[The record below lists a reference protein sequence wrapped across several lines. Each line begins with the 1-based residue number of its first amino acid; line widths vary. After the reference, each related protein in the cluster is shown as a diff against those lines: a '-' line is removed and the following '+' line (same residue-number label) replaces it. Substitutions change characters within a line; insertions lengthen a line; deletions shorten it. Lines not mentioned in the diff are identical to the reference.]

1 MLTRLWHDLWVA
13 LFVILIIV
21 GILANQSLA
30 VGFGAMGLLV
40 AGISWLWNKVS
51 LEDLSYQRTLDQQ
64 RVFIGEETT
73 LTITLSNRKPVPLA
87 RIEIQDEV
95 PKEIEVRDADITSS
109 PAPEAQRLR
118 HSTSIAWYERIRWQY
133 RIRCL
138 KRGYYRIGP
147 AHMDSGDLFGFYKS
161 ARIDP
166 RQDFLLVYPKVVRL
180 PELGLPAFRP
190 LGEVGGGIEIFQDLS
205 RPAGIRDYQRG
216 DPLKTVDWKSSARM
230 QRLQVRTFDSSS
242 TTTVIP
248 VVVVETVARYWEGY
262 SSSNFERA
270 ITVAASVASYVAERN
285 YTLGLFSNG
294 TPIVADRPFNVPPNR
309 SPEQL
314 TIILEALATIR
325 PMVMSPMARQLAEQ
339 AKTFPMG
346 STLVITAA
354 FISSEL
360 ADVIR
365 TLRARGYRML
375 VLWVGDD
382 QCPQLPEG
390 VPVHDLRDYF
400 KRAESTGEFGSR

>member
-1 MLTRLWHDLWVA
+1 MLTQLWHDLWVA
-13 LFVILIIV
+13 LFVVLIIV
-21 GILANQSLA
+21 GILAAQSLA
-30 VGFGAMGLLV
+30 IGFGAMGLLV

-51 LEDLSYQRTLDQQ
+51 LEDLSYQRTLAQQ
-64 RVFIGEETT
+64 RVFMGEETT
-73 LTITLSNRKPVPLA
+73 LTVTLANRKPVPLA
-87 RIEIQDEV
+87 RVEVQDEV
-95 PKEIEVRDADITSS
+95 PKDIKILDADMVAS

-118 HSTSIAWYERIRWQY
+118 HSTSMAWYERIRWQY
-133 RIRCL
+133 QIRCF

-147 AHMDSGDLFGFYKS
+147 AHIASGDLFGFFNS
-161 ARIDP
+161 ARIDAH
-166 RQDFLLVYPKVVRL
+166 QDYLLVYPKVVPL

-190 LGEVGGGIEIFQDLS
+190 LGEVGGGIKIFQDLS
-205 RPAGIRDYQRG
+205 RPSGIRDYQRG
-216 DPLKTVDWKSSARM
+216 DPLKTVDWKASARM
-230 QRLQVRTFDSSS
+230 QRLQVRTFDPSS

-248 VVVVETVARYWEGY
+248 VVVVETTARYWEGY
-262 SSSNFERA
+262 SSTNFERV

-294 TPIVADRPFNVPPNR
+294 TPIVADRPFKVPPNR

-314 TIILEALATIR
+314 TVILEALATIR
-325 PMVMSPMARQLAEQ
+325 PLVMTAMAGQLAEQ

-346 STLVITAA
+346 STLVIAAA
-354 FISSEL
+354 FISAEL

-365 TLRARGYRML
+365 TLRARRYRML

-400 KRAESTGEFGSR
+400 VRAESAGEFGPR